1 MTSQRLYAIVKYLE
15 SLDQKLALQTTL
27 ESIKDT
33 LTSLVSS
40 PGQPTAQTTLA
51 TSLGTLT
58 TAVANMTSSIT
69 PSQSEQ
75 IREIGGAD
83 FFDPTMADKIQN
95 SIQTHA
101 MTPSVAQAFVQEF
114 ATKRATFLTTIKAT
128 RQALEKLGVTDSDLK
143 PGSADASF
151 LIPKEIFDGELG
163 LFARELKFITRLVQH
178 FTEAQTG
185 NIEPVLLEQ
194 LSSSTPAVSIMA
206 NLAALGLLA
215 TVIKQFLEAW
225 LKFEEIREVRARVAK
240 LGFAGPLLKQFDD
253 QITTTIEEVIEKST
267 ELVMANYP
275 GNPQRKNEL
284 ANAIRK
290 DTGHLFSQIERGL
303 TVEFRAEPKADAE
316 QEQKAQLEQ
325 IASVGKVLQ
334 FPKIKDEPLLL
345 GTGGIPEDTEE
356 ENGSVQILK
365 ENTKTTTKKTIT
377 EKKGQ
382 DKIGD

>member
-1 MTSQRLYAIVKYLE
+1 MTA
-15 SLDQKLALQTTL
+15 
-27 ESIKDT
+27 
-33 LTSLVSS
+33 
-40 PGQPTAQTTLA
+40 
-51 TSLGTLT
+51 
-58 TAVANMTSSIT
+58 SIT
-69 PSQSEQ
+69 PSQAEL
-75 IREIGGAD
+75 IREIGGAE
-83 FFDPTMADKIQN
+83 FFDPTMADKIQS

-114 ATKRATFLTTIKAT
+114 ATKRATFLTTIKAA
-128 RQALEKLGVTDSDLK
+128 RQALEKLGVRDSDLK

-151 LIPKEIFDGELG
+151 LIPKEIFEGELG

-194 LSSSTPAVSIMA
+194 LSSSTPAVSIVA

-225 LKFEEIREVRARVAK
+225 LKFEEIREVRAKVAK
-240 LGFAGPLLKQFDD
+240 LGFTGPALKQFDD
-253 QITTTIEEVIEKST
+253 QITTTVEEVIEKST
-267 ELVMANYP
+267 ELVMAKYP
-275 GNPQRKNEL
+275 GAALRKNEL

-316 QEQKAQLEQ
+316 PETKTKLEQ

-334 FPKIKDEPLLL
+334 FPKVKDEPLLL
-345 GTGGIPEDTEE
+345 GTGAIPEDTEE
-356 ENGSVQILK
+356 ENGSVEISK
-365 ENTKTTTKKTIT
+365 ETTKTTTKKTTT

-382 DKIGD
+382 EKVGD